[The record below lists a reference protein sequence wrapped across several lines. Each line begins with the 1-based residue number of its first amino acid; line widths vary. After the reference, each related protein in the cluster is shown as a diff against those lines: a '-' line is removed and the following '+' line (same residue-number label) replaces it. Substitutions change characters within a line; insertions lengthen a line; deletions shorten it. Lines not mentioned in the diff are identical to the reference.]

1 NMREK
6 EERGGLGKG
15 KGGEGSRSRPR
26 GYVHRLDQVSTS
38 FFFTNFPEDVKV
50 VDLWPRFAHFGR
62 VGEVYIPNK
71 VDKQGHRFGFV
82 KFRDVSDATDLLRRI
97 SNIWVDSFKLRVN
110 LAKFRKNTTPT
121 AKVAQRVVPVSNQSH
136 VQADR
141 SFRKALVEEVSEGCR
156 SGRNTQVA
164 SDVPIPVDQSGSEVV
179 WEVEVEDEVLNKLG
193 GAYVGYL
200 VVDKEAIVL
209 QNQFRMEGFQHLQV
223 CSLGFMKVLLWSD
236 KVGEVKEVA
245 ETVGWWCS
253 LFEKLVRWSPSLVSN
268 QRVTWLRCYGV
279 PVHAWGNDL

>member
-1 NMREK
+1 KKRE
-6 EERGGLGKG
+6 
-15 KGGEGSRSRPR
+15 GGEGSRSRPR

-38 FFFTNFPEDVKV
+38 FFFTNFPKV
-50 VDLWPRFAHFGR
+50 VKAADLWPRFARFGR

-82 KFRDVSDATDLLRRI
+82 KFRDVSDATELLRRI

-141 SFRKALVEEVSEGCR
+141 SFRKALVEEV
-156 SGRNTQVA
+156 
-164 SDVPIPVDQSGSEVV
+164 
-179 WEVEVEDEVLNKLG
+179 EVEDEVLNKLG

-209 QNQFRMEGFQHLQV
+209 QNQFRMEGFQHLQ
-223 CSLGFMKVLLWSD
+223 
-236 KVGEVKEVA
+236 
-245 ETVGWWCS
+245 
-253 LFEKLVRWSPSLVSN
+253 
-268 QRVTWLRCYGV
+268 
-279 PVHAWGNDL
+279 